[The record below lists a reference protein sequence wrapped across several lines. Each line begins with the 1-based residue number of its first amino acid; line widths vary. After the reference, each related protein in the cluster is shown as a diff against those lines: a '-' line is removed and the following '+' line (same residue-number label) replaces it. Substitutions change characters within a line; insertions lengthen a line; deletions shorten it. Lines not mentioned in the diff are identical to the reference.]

1 MPGHPP
7 GSRWK
12 EPILRPLK
20 RNRHI
25 LSTGGT
31 IRPHMTRLTLL
42 GTGGGRFA
50 TVTQERATGG
60 IYLEDGVSLHIDPGP
75 GSLVM
80 MRRAKLDP
88 MRTDGILISHCHPD
102 HYTDAEVLLEAM
114 TNGTHTKRGYLAA
127 SKSVL
132 EGTGTI
138 GPAISAYHQGAV
150 DEVRMLV
157 PGDEMEIGH
166 IKVLATP
173 ADHSDPTTVGF
184 RITTT
189 NGDVGYVPDTFLH
202 DDVIEANK
210 GVRVLV
216 VPLTRPLRARI
227 DHHLCTEDAAVLIEG
242 VQPEVA
248 VLNHLGLKILRED
261 PNMQAEWI
269 TKKSGVPTV
278 LGEDLMRIRLAER
291 VGIKGPGEGRSRGRR
306 GRHRGGGDDGQ
317 GQHQGG
323 NDDRPKEDR
332 PPSSGPD

>member
-1 MPGHPP
+1 
-7 GSRWK
+7 
-12 EPILRPLK
+12 
-20 RNRHI
+20 
-25 LSTGGT
+25 
-31 IRPHMTRLTLL
+31 MTRLTLL

-88 MRTDGILISHCHPD
+88 MRTDGILVSHCHPD

-114 TNGTHTKRGYLAA
+114 TNGTHTRRGYLGA
-127 SKSVL
+127 SRSVL

-138 GPAISAYHQGAV
+138 GPAISAYHKAAV
-150 DEVRMLV
+150 DEVTMLE

-166 IKVLATP
+166 VRVLATP

-184 RITTT
+184 RIGTT
-189 NGDVGYVPDTFLH
+189 NGEIGYVPDTSLH
-202 DDVIEANK
+202 RDVIEANE
-210 GVRVLV
+210 GVRLLV

-261 PNMQAEWI
+261 PRMQADWI
-269 TKKSGVPTV
+269 AKKSGVETI
-278 LGEDLMRIRLAER
+278 LGEDLLWIRLAER
-291 VGIKGPGEGRSRGRR
+291 IGFRGPGEGRGHGRRGRR
-306 GRHRGGGDDGQ
+306 GGHRGGGNDHPHVNKDDG
-317 GQHQGG
+317 
-323 NDDRPKEDR
+323 
-332 PPSSGPD
+332 SSN

>member
-1 MPGHPP
+1 
-7 GSRWK
+7 
-12 EPILRPLK
+12 
-20 RNRHI
+20 
-25 LSTGGT
+25 
-31 IRPHMTRLTLL
+31 MTRLTLL

-88 MRTDGILISHCHPD
+88 MRTDGILVSHCHPD

-114 TNGTHTKRGYLAA
+114 TNGTHTRRGYLGA
-127 SKSVL
+127 SRSVL

-138 GPAISAYHQGAV
+138 GPAISAYHKAAV
-150 DEVRMLV
+150 DEVKMLE

-166 IKVLATP
+166 VRVLATP

-184 RITTT
+184 RIGTT
-189 NGDVGYVPDTFLH
+189 NGEIGYVPDTSLH
-202 DDVIEANK
+202 RDVIEANE
-210 GVRVLV
+210 GVRLLV

-261 PNMQAEWI
+261 PRMQADWI
-269 TKKSGVPTV
+269 AKKSGVETI
-278 LGEDLMRIRLAER
+278 LGEDLLRIRMAER
-291 VGIKGPGEGRSRGRR
+291 IGFRGPGEGRGHGRRGRR
-306 GRHRGGGDDGQ
+306 GGHRGGGNDHPHVNKDDG
-317 GQHQGG
+317 
-323 NDDRPKEDR
+323 
-332 PPSSGPD
+332 SSN

>member
-1 MPGHPP
+1 
-7 GSRWK
+7 
-12 EPILRPLK
+12 
-20 RNRHI
+20 
-25 LSTGGT
+25 
-31 IRPHMTRLTLL
+31 MTRLTLL

-88 MRTDGILISHCHPD
+88 MRTDGILVSHCHPD

-114 TNGTHTKRGYLAA
+114 TNGTHTRRGYLGA
-127 SKSVL
+127 SRSVL

-138 GPAISAYHQGAV
+138 GPAISAYHKAAV
-150 DEVRMLV
+150 DEVKMLE

-166 IKVLATP
+166 VRVLATP

-184 RITTT
+184 RIGTT
-189 NGDVGYVPDTFLH
+189 NGEIGYVPDTSLH
-202 DDVIEANK
+202 RDVIEANE
-210 GVRVLV
+210 GVRLLV

-261 PNMQAEWI
+261 PRMQADWI
-269 TKKSGVPTV
+269 AKKSGVETI
-278 LGEDLMRIRLAER
+278 LGEDLLRIRMAER
-291 VGIKGPGEGRSRGRR
+291 IGFRGPGEGRGHGRRGRR
-306 GRHRGGGDDGQ
+306 GGHRGAGNDHPHVNKDDG
-317 GQHQGG
+317 
-323 NDDRPKEDR
+323 
-332 PPSSGPD
+332 SSN